1 MQPLHVSALR
11 LLLAFQFALLCSLAA
26 AQGTGTVVSNPYG
39 SISVTGATLVGNTIS
54 NIRPGAIIQLGGV
67 PGTADSYVEIDFQGF
82 NIAAGST
89 LTIRSGAPGQTV
101 FLWNTDA
108 NPTTI
113 DGALRA
119 EGNQGAPPPKL
130 LFANQNGVTIS
141 GGGSIF
147 APNGLILSGLGN
159 SWTLGQPVINQGVVD
174 GGPLLDVEGLSIGGG
189 GHFHGDAIV
198 LSTPTRANNPV
209 YGAHFLA
216 NGLQLYPST
225 GTDVSLTLHAYGTAP
240 QVLNVIIYGNGFVWM
255 PSSWGS
261 ATTAPSNNAVIPPGG
276 SAQPGVAEPSYG
288 GGSMIVQ
295 AVGSLR
301 VASGPTNDFVF
312 PGAIAFRS
320 AGDLDLNGVV
330 IDQGWTTTGK
340 QFQGLFFESPRI
352 ISPAGTIQVLTNNP
366 NWVNFSTLPHQRVRA
381 FSLAPDAS
389 GGASYISTDG
399 VSTHLNTY
407 SATIEAAA
415 NGQCWICLINS
426 TPVDMR

>member
-1 MQPLHVSALR
+1 M
-11 LLLAFQFALLCSLAA
+11 
-26 AQGTGTVVSNPYG
+26 TVRQVFYQATVRGIVEKTEAGYAKVQTDLVVMRKAGDLPYG
-39 SISVTGATLVGNTIS
+39 WLADNTRWQR
-54 NIRPGAIIQLGGV
+54 RPRTYDGIEDALEE
-67 PGTADSYVEIDFQGF
+67 TARLYRKSLWNDADSYVEIDFQGF
-82 NIAAGST
+82 SIAAGST
-89 LTIRSGAPGQTV
+89 LTIRSGAPGQTA

-141 GGGSIF
+141 GGGSIV

-225 GTDVSLTLHAYGTAP
+225 GTDVSLTLHAYGSAP

-255 PSSWGS
+255 
-261 ATTAPSNNAVIPPGG
+261 
-276 SAQPGVAEPSYG
+276 Y
-288 GGSMIVQ
+288 
-295 AVGSLR
+295 
-301 VASGPTNDFVF
+301 
-312 PGAIAFRS
+312 
-320 AGDLDLNGVV
+320 
-330 IDQGWTTTGK
+330 
-340 QFQGLFFESPRI
+340 
-352 ISPAGTIQVLTNNP
+352 
-366 NWVNFSTLPHQRVRA
+366 STLFRPIFLRCAPTAERA
-381 FSLAPDAS
+381 A
-389 GGASYISTDG
+389 
-399 VSTHLNTY
+399 
-407 SATIEAAA
+407 
-415 NGQCWICLINS
+415 WCL
-426 TPVDMR
+426 V